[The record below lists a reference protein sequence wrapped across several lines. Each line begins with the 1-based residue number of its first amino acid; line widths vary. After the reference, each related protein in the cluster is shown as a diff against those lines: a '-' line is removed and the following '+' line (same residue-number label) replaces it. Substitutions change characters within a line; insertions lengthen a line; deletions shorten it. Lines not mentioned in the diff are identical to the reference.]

1 MYFCRYIYDNCTV
14 KEIEMEKK
22 IHQGKI
28 GSQKVV
34 RSKEG
39 RFKVVHKQRAL
50 EAYVQT
56 LDARD
61 RFNTSDKISY
71 RKVFK
76 DKLLVAKAVKAG
88 VPYIVWEEVKNNS
101 IFDDNDWA
109 SLLGVNVRTL
119 QRYKNQKGFKFQT
132 LQGEK
137 IFEVAEVMSL
147 GKEVFNDN
155 SKFYSWL
162 NTPSYALGSVK
173 PIELLDTSYGIEI
186 VKSELYAIEYGV
198 FS

>member
-1 MYFCRYIYDNCTV
+1 MGRD
-14 KEIEMEKK
+14 
-22 IHQGKI
+22 IHQGTT
-28 GSQKVV
+28 GSHYVV
-34 RSKEG
+34 RTKPG
-39 RFKVVHKQRAL
+39 RSQVVQEQKAL
-50 EAYVQT
+50 RAYVQT

-61 RFNTSDKISY
+61 RFRNSENISY
-71 RKVFK
+71 RQVFK
-76 DKLLVAKAVKAG
+76 DKLLVAKAVKSG
-88 VPYIVWEEVKNNS
+88 VPYVVWEEVKNNS
-101 IFDDNDWA
+101 IFDDKDWA

-137 IFEVAEVMSL
+137 IFEVAEVMNL
-147 GKEVFNDN
+147 GKEVFHDN
-155 SKFYSWL
+155 SKFYAWL

-186 VKSELYAIEYGV
+186 VKSELYAIEHGV

>member
-1 MYFCRYIYDNCTV
+1 M
-14 KEIEMEKK
+14 EM
-22 IHQGKI
+22 GKI
-28 GSQKVV
+28 LQQQANKNQPNVK

-39 RFKVVHKQRAL
+39 IFKVVLKQKAL
-50 EAYVQT
+50 RAYVDT
-56 LDARD
+56 LDARE
-61 RFNTSDKISY
+61 RFSTSDKMTY

-76 DKLLVAKAVKAG
+76 DKLLVAKAVKSG
-88 VPYIVWEEVKNNS
+88 VPYIVWEEVKSNS

-109 SLLGVNVRTL
+109 GLLGVNVRTL

-162 NTPSYALGSVK
+162 NTPSYSLGDVK
-173 PIELLDTSYGIEI
+173 PIELIDTSYGIEI
-186 VKSELYAIEYGV
+186 IKSELYAIDYGV
-198 FS
+198 FA

>member
-1 MYFCRYIYDNCTV
+1 M
-14 KEIEMEKK
+14 KEKFQ
-22 IHQGKI
+22 QGKAK
-28 GSQKVV
+28 SQKVV
-34 RSKEG
+34 RTKEG
-39 RFKVVHKQRAL
+39 KSSVVEKQKAL
-50 EAYVQT
+50 KAYVQT
-56 LDARD
+56 LDAQD
-61 RFNTSDKISY
+61 RFSTSDKISY

-76 DKLLVAKAVKAG
+76 DKLLVAKAVKSG
-88 VPYIVWEEVKNNS
+88 VPYVVWEEVKNNS
-101 IFDDNDWA
+101 IFDDKDWA
-109 SLLGVNVRTL
+109 GLLGVNVRTL

-137 IFEVAEVMSL
+137 IFEVAEVMNL

-173 PIELLDTSYGIEI
+173 PVELLDTSYGIEI
-186 VKSELYAIEYGV
+186 IKSELYAIEHGI